1 MKRIIS
7 FITAIFTAASAACAV
22 YADNTAA
29 PADIQGAELAAEEG
43 REAVSEENEEKIPPR
58 YYRHV
63 SRFGKIE
70 GEEIRTDRNSYILY
84 LDSDNPSTDMNAEV
98 MPVNATDKELAFS
111 SSDESVVTISTD
123 GVITACK
130 TGEAT
135 IYISSET
142 LYKECRVE
150 VRRAVKG
157 ISLSSSDLSFY
168 ADRPTTAK
176 LTANV
181 IPADATNK
189 NVKWKSSD
197 TSVAGVDSEGNV
209 STCGVGTATITAVTE
224 DGGFKAQC
232 TVRSTVYNITVKGV
246 FITNP
251 VEAIPVGTDY
261 ALTSMIYPES
271 ARNKAVS
278 WSTSDSNIISVDGSG
293 MLHANAEGYATITA
307 AAENGLEDYF
317 TLAAVTLNGEEQF
330 EYVSTAVP
338 VDERIAQLSVPVYY
352 EDYQSSYDSALRTQL
367 KNSPV
372 VFTTNSRAASQA
384 EVEQYLNPAN
394 SMKGYAKYQFLDLS
408 SVSEVSARMLNVYL
422 SDKGILKDKG
432 EVFRAAAEESH
443 VNAAYLAIHACLES
457 GGGTSE
463 LACGIEY
470 NGTTVYNLFGI
481 GAYDDDPVNGG
492 AKYAYEKGWTSIDA
506 AIKGGADWI
515 SRSYINSGQNT
526 LYKMRWNPSRPGQN
540 QYATDVGWAAKQAR
554 TLQTFMEVFPISS
567 LVFDVPVYAGQE
579 KTPMRYE

>member
-7 FITAIFTAASAACAV
+7 FITAIVMAALAAYAV
-22 YADNTAA
+22 YGDNIDESSTADS
-29 PADIQGAELAAEEG
+29 AESQ
-43 REAVSEENEEKIPPR
+43 EAVSEEEKIPPR

-63 SRFGKIE
+63 SEFGEIK
-70 GEEIRTDRNSYILY
+70 GEEIRTDKNIYILY
-84 LDSDNPSTDMNAEV
+84 LDSDSVSVDMNAEV
-98 MPVNATDKELAFS
+98 MPVNATDKKLAFS
-111 SSDESVVTISTD
+111 SSDESIVTVSSD
-123 GVITACK
+123 GKIMAAGK

-135 IYISSET
+135 VYISSET
-142 LYKECRVE
+142 LYKECRIE

-168 ADRPTTAK
+168 ADRPTTAR

-181 IPADATNK
+181 IPSDATNK

-197 TSVAGVDSEGNV
+197 TSIAGVDNEGNV

-232 TVRSTVYNITVKGV
+232 TVRSTVYDITVKGV

-251 VEAIPVGTDY
+251 VEAIPVGTEY
-261 ALTSMIYPES
+261 SLTSMIYPES
-271 ARNKAVS
+271 ARNKTVS
-278 WSTSDSNIISVDGSG
+278 WSTSDSNIISIDGNG
-293 MLHANAEGYATITA
+293 ILHANSEGYATISLT
-307 AAENGLEDYF
+307 AENGMEDYF
-317 TLAAVTLNGEEQF
+317 TLAAVTLNEGEQF

-338 VDERIAQLSVPVYY
+338 IDERIAQLAVPVYY
-352 EDYQSSYDSALRTQL
+352 ESYQSSYDNALRTQL
-367 KNSPV
+367 KKSPV

-384 EVEQYLNPAN
+384 EVEQYLNPSN

-432 EVFRAAAEESH
+432 EVFQAAAEESH
-443 VNAAYLAIHACLES
+443 VNAAYLAVHACLES
-457 GGGTSE
+457 GGGKSE
-463 LACGIEY
+463 LACGVEY

-506 AIKGGADWI
+506 AIRGGADWI

-526 LYKMRWNPSRPGQN
+526 LYKMRWNPSKPGQN
-540 QYATDVGWAAKQAR
+540 QYATDVGWASKQAR
-554 TLQTFMEVFPISS
+554 TLQAFMEVFPISS

-579 KTPMRYE
+579 RPAMKYE

>member
-7 FITAIFTAASAACAV
+7 FITAIFMAASAACAV
-22 YADNTAA
+22 YADSTDA
-29 PADIQGAELAAEEG
+29 PAEETAVEV
-43 REAVSEENEEKIPPR
+43 REAVSEKENEELQPR

-63 SRFGKIE
+63 TWFGTIE
-70 GEEIRTDRNSYILY
+70 SEEIRTDRESFILY
-84 LDSDNPSTDMNAEV
+84 LDSDKSSVDMNAEV
-98 MPVNATDKELAFS
+98 MPVNATDKKLSFS
-111 SSDESVVTISTD
+111 SSDESVVTVTPD
-123 GVITACK
+123 GVIAAAGR

-157 ISLSSSDLSFY
+157 VSLSASDLSFY
-168 ADRPTTAK
+168 ADQPTTAK

-197 TSVAGVDSEGNV
+197 TSVAGVDSDGNV

-232 TVRSTVYNITVKGV
+232 IVRSTVYNISVKGV

-251 VEAIPVGTDY
+251 VNEIPVGTDY

-271 ARNKAVS
+271 ARNKAIT
-278 WSTSDSNIISVDGSG
+278 WGTSDSNVISVDGNG
-293 MLHANAEGYATITA
+293 MLHANAEGYATITVT
-307 AAENGLEDYF
+307 AENGLEDYF
-317 TLAAVTLNGEEQF
+317 TLAAVMLNENEQF
-330 EYVSTAVP
+330 EYVSAAVP
-338 VDERIAQLSVPVYY
+338 VEERIAQLAVPVYY
-352 EDYQSSYDSALRTQL
+352 ENFSSSYDSALRTQL
-367 KNSPV
+367 KSSPV

-384 EVEQYLNPAN
+384 EVEQYLDPAN

-408 SVSEVSARMLNVYL
+408 AVSEVSARMLNVYL
-422 SDKGILKDKG
+422 SDKGILKNKG

-481 GAYDDDPVNGG
+481 GAYDKDPVNGG

-567 LVFDVPVYAGQE
+567 LVFDVPVYAGQDKPE
-579 KTPMRYE
+579 MRYE